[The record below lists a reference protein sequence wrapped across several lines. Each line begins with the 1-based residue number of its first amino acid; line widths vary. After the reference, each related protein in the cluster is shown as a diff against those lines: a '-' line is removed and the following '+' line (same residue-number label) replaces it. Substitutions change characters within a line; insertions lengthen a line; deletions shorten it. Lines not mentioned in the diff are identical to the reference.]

1 MKKKKKKT
9 LLVMIALFPNVR
21 LRPESFLHDMLG
33 VFWHQLMPNMR
44 MTALKQKNVDHG
56 EYKSRIIRLL

>member
-1 MKKKKKKT
+1 MKKKKQT

-33 VFWHQLMPNMR
+33 V
-44 MTALKQKNVDHG
+44 
-56 EYKSRIIRLL
+56 I